1 MGRFNWQDRGK
12 SDAIISVV
20 ENGVV
25 ETDEGIAE
33 NPHRIAGIIS
43 HVGPNKRRS
52 TNVAAILLK

>member
-12 SDAIISVV
+12 SDALISVV

-33 NPHRIAGIIS
+33 NPHRFT
-43 HVGPNKRRS
+43 RRTS
-52 TNVAAILLK
+52 KV